1 MPEFPDTAAEIE
13 VMVRGLVADKVRA
26 VDEARH
32 VFTQRFYVSSK
43 LTYVEKLGVENEAD
57 GNVEVRCTFVEFLG
71 FENLNK
77 GCDDA
82 PHYYLVYGLRTV
94 QEFVDEREDGSSS
107 TAEFSAFVMNLRDA
121 FLTGRDLGFP
131 DRLHQEHLEMAE
143 HAQIDDDDLTGA
155 FGHIAPFILKVEV
168 VPNG

>member
-1 MPEFPDTAAEIE
+1 MPEFPNSAAEIE

-32 VFTQRFYVSSK
+32 VFTQRFYVGSK
-43 LTYVEKLGVENEAD
+43 LAYVEQLGVENEAD

-94 QEFVDEREDGSSS
+94 QEFVDKREDDSSS
-107 TAEFSAFVMNLRDA
+107 SAEFAAFVMN
-121 FLTGRDLGFP
+121 
-131 DRLHQEHLEMAE
+131 
-143 HAQIDDDDLTGA
+143 
-155 FGHIAPFILKVEV
+155 
-168 VPNG
+168 

>member
-26 VDEARH
+26 VDEARP

-82 PHYYLVYGLRTV
+82 PHYHLVYGLRAV

-107 TAEFSAFVMNLRDA
+107 SAEFAAFVLNLRTA

-131 DRLHQEHLEMAE
+131 RRLYQEHLEMAE
-143 HAQIDDDDLTGA
+143 RIQIEDDDLTGA